1 MAGGMLK
8 KQSQR
13 NPDILSEYRTT
24 MLLRP
29 RREESKLQ
37 KEARTATIQH
47 PKKDTYRLWHPAK
60 TEMFND
66 AVKQH
71 RAFKPKC
78 SGDLLIDEDGEV
90 KRGLVWKERL
100 KCNKCTYVSYTHKL
114 YKEVESKR
122 CGPKQGAAN
131 LALQSGLAHTSISG
145 TGLTKLMLATNTP
158 APSMSGMQKSAN
170 KMRDI
175 LKKSNEASMKRIKEN
190 LKVAGQVT
198 GQDTPKIPVQIDCRY
213 NNPTY
218 AGIGNTPFQAATQ
231 VTQLTAEDVTAQKF
245 IITST
250 VKNKLCRV
258 CSSSDKDVAPHDCSS
273 NLAARASIRNERQWT
288 RESLQTFHN
297 SGIEVDTIISDPD
310 SSTFRAAEDLFLE
323 GESSTPP
330 LHQLDTRHVSALQ
343 RKLIKEK
350 IFSKEMIP
358 GRTSNSRK
366 ANQGYFAIDLASRCQ
381 AEHQEAMKACAGDTV
396 KVNIKMQHT
405 KHAIKECYQGRHHL
419 CKKHSFVCKGRKV
432 KNWLS
437 NSSRL
442 SKTFLIKPNGGDMR
456 ILDECIN
463 MLKKTKYLHNTQ
475 KVESVNRTISA
486 HNPRN
491 VTFARNVEGRIHK
504 AIQCANEGTGQ
515 SILLSCEAAGA
526 PLTSGSRVTRAL
538 AALQKANDDRKDYKR
553 SRKAITARNAKRR
566 RLYKL
571 HRENRD
577 NTLEPAN

>member
-1 MAGGMLK
+1 MYI
-8 KQSQR
+8 R
-13 NPDILSEYRTT
+13 
-24 MLLRP
+24 
-29 RREESKLQ
+29 
-37 KEARTATIQH
+37 
-47 PKKDTYRLWHPAK
+47 
-60 TEMFND
+60 F
-66 AVKQH
+66 
-71 RAFKPKC
+71 
-78 SGDLLIDEDGEV
+78 
-90 KRGLVWKERL
+90 
-100 KCNKCTYVSYTHKL
+100 KCNKCTYVSYTQKL

-122 CGPKQGAAN
+122 RGPKQAAAN

-175 LKKSNEASMKRIKEN
+175 LKESNEASMKRIKEN
-190 LKVAGQVT
+190 LKVGGQVT
-198 GQDTPKIPVQIDCRY
+198 GQDTPKIPVQ
-213 NNPTY
+213 
-218 AGIGNTPFQAATQ
+218 
-231 VTQLTAEDVTAQKF
+231 
-245 IITST
+245 
-250 VKNKLCRV
+250 
-258 CSSSDKDVAPHDCSS
+258 DCSS
-273 NLAARASIRNERQWT
+273 NLAAHASIRNERQWT
-288 RESLQTFHN
+288 RESLQTLHN

-310 SSTFRAAEDLFLE
+310 SSAFRAAEDLFLE

-350 IFSKEMIP
+350 TFSKEMIP

-463 MLKKTKYLHNTQ
+463 MLKKTKFLHNTQ

-491 VTFARNVEGRIHK
+491 VTFARNLEGRIHT

-553 SRKAITARNAKRR
+553 SRKAITGRNAKRR

-577 NTLEPAN
+577 NISTYQSGMCITQAVPAPPPVADHSYGKSMRKK